1 MSRLLVL
8 ANLELSFDVP
18 PGIDAEEFARLKER
32 RLLRILRSLASEGEH
47 EGVGGSLE
55 RMEYE
60 SFSYDSKLEAE
71 PNGYYYNQHEKRA
84 GAS

>member
-18 PGIDAEEFARLKER
+18 PGIDAEEFARLKEA
-32 RLLRILRSLASEGEH
+32 RLMRVLRSLAAEGESG
-47 EGVGGSLE
+47 GVTGSLE

-84 GAS
+84 GTA